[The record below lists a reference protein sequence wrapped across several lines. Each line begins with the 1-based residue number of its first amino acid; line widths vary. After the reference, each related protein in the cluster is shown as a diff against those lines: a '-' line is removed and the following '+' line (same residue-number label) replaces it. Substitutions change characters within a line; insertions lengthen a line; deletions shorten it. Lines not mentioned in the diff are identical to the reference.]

1 MRHQTYEGIEL
12 EENSKTARR
21 LSTASS
27 AIKTYAG
34 TTRRFVANL
43 GPTTRLAWNS
53 SPGFKKIATNPH
65 VLRHV
70 TAFLVLLLFSFAPIF
85 FYFRFVYTPFKT
97 MPVTCGSHEDD
108 DSITGIQGLFMIDRT
123 TGAFEFWVVK
133 LIDILWDLFVGRG
146 LQWLAGWISYV
157 VFSSALLRAIEAS
170 PIPYRTFIRLSLGT
184 PSIASIWSLLADLS
198 RYSRKR
204 STLLFVYVALASAY
218 VLAMPTLFGAMTGYI
233 NKSTSF
239 TNLPDSGGQFVHT
252 DSLSL
257 GFLAEGLDGFSNKT
271 CVETTDAVVR
281 KMRARLYNCPA
292 KTCKESQQAF
302 CERLGLPH
310 DCTVTH
316 YSGWYDTQL
325 IEECGFANGS
335 YTYTYDSREIK
346 CSEETGFMLGGHNY
360 TFWEIYNATT
370 HSRSLNMAGE
380 LYCYGTTAYVFPEG
394 ISKSSQC
401 LPNTDNPGYQWGFS
415 ALLSSV
421 VLIVQLIWG
430 CTMYIVWVEAQ
441 VNSRLLRSGYRLTE
455 LRGAFAFAAAAEATT
470 GMEASELKGS
480 SVKSLEKFLF
490 DKKAAVEYSL
500 FSKELPLSEMEPV
513 ARQSGND
520 RSSSPLPPPPAY
532 TRLAENSNSS

>member
-1 MRHQTYEGIEL
+1 
-12 EENSKTARR
+12 
-21 LSTASS
+21 
-27 AIKTYAG
+27 
-34 TTRRFVANL
+34 
-43 GPTTRLAWNS
+43 
-53 SPGFKKIATNPH
+53 
-65 VLRHV
+65 
-70 TAFLVLLLFSFAPIF
+70 
-85 FYFRFVYTPFKT
+85 
-97 MPVTCGSHEDD
+97 D

-281 KMRARLYNCPA
+281 KMRARLYNCKWSPERRSKLMSLGPA

-302 CERLGLPH
+302 
-310 DCTVTH
+310 
-316 YSGWYDTQL
+316 
-325 IEECGFANGS
+325 
-335 YTYTYDSREIK
+335 

-490 DKKAAVEYSL
+490 DK
-500 FSKELPLSEMEPV
+500 
-513 ARQSGND
+513 
-520 RSSSPLPPPPAY
+520 
-532 TRLAENSNSS
+532 